1 MSELSNISNKKSSGN
16 LNANETSSKTQCK
29 MILTALRNGERLTH
43 LIAERR
49 FKCLRLGAR
58 IYDLKQQGHDIQRRM
73 ITVPSGKR
81 VAEYFMNEVAE

>member
-1 MSELSNISNKKSSGN
+1 MLKQKSSGN

-29 MILTALRNGERLTH
+29 MILTALRNGERLTQ
-43 LIAERR
+43 LLAYER
-49 FKCLRLGAR
+49 FGCTRLGAR

-73 ITVPSGKR
+73 VTVARGKR

>member
-1 MSELSNISNKKSSGN
+1 MIYTN
-16 LNANETSSKTQCK
+16 LNPNEKQSQSQNK

-49 FKCLRLGAR
+49 FRCLRLGAR
-58 IYDLKQQGHDIQRRM
+58 IYDLKQQGHNIQRRM

-81 VAEYFMNEVAE
+81 VAEYYMDIEVV